1 MSPEPGLAERYRV
14 PVPADLE
21 IPPQSLSPWTG
32 GETEGLRRLEQHLTD
47 QVSPDCTW
55 VMLVA
60 AGGLGLVSPSLP
72 LRVVVSGPREAARPW
87 SPGPAWLSSSPP
99 GLSSW
104 QPGLALLLAAC
115 KQMFSCSQFCEVD
128 KIFSAVLLG

>member
-21 IPPQSLSPWTG
+21 IPPQSLSPWRG

-47 QVSPDCTW
+47 QVSPDFPW

-60 AGGLGLVSPSLP
+60 AGGLRLVSPSLP
-72 LRVVVSGPREAARPW
+72 LRVLVSGPREAARPW
-87 SPGPAWLSSSPP
+87 SPGPVVAEFFPARA
-99 GLSSW
+99 
-104 QPGLALLLAAC
+104 QLLAARPC
-115 KQMFSCSQFCEVD
+115 LAAGC
-128 KIFSAVLLG
+128 L